1 MIDWSRSNVEASRGI
16 IYYKVVSKQISTLK
30 GFTIGVIIIIIIII
44 IIKIMIIII
53 ITIIIIKVVLNCYS
67 YCSVVEGF
75 RFYTLGVWGLRCVRW
90 TALWCPQPSAARPS
104 WQEVAVPV

>member
-30 GFTIGVIIIIIIII
+30 GFTIGVIIIIIII
-44 IIKIMIIII
+44 KIMIIIII